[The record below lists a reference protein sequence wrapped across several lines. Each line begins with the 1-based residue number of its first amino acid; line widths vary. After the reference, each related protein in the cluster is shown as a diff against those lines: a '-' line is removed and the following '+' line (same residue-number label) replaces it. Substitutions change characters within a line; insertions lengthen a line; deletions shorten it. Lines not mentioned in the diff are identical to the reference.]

1 MDEKPT
7 PSLTGDEFAW
17 YAFTRTMLI
26 VFGFIVAA
34 FFFVI
39 L

>member
-1 MDEKPT
+1 MDEKT
-7 PSLTGDEFAW
+7 ENLTGDEFAW
-17 YAFTRTMLI
+17 YAFTRTLVI
-26 VFGFIVAA
+26 VSGFIVAA